1 MASLMKP
8 ASGLVNLYAQRKDN
22 MLSIYTT
29 ENIISTIFRDNE
41 NKYDAWYDFITKLR
55 PTMKVLLDEDTD
67 YDDNEYNPVFM
78 FEKDYDIQVEP
89 EYTDEVGENSY
100 LSRIEKMELN
110 GVADPFAIFILDVD
124 EDTANCIAEKYG
136 VVCHALSSKTT
147 SNPIFQEG
155 IEKTVERQETRKGW
169 MELLTGK
176 NTTPSNHL
184 IFIDRY
190 LFSDDSNGIT
200 QQDGLDNVAEVLEK
214 ALPAKL
220 GVDFHVLLIFDATE
234 MGSPLTF
241 NQLST
246 KLNGIKKQIKRPYNI
261 IIEALSINHSDFNYD
276 ATHNRRILSNY
287 YIIRVDRSLKA
298 FRGSRGLYTQTIWL
312 DWLASKGIISHKTS
326 DTPSKALV
334 KYAKETIKAVEQLK
348 KKLGQT
354 PFSQNGNCNLTI
366 QDIRHRLLN

>member
-1 MASLMKP
+1 
-8 ASGLVNLYAQRKDN
+8 

-110 GVADPFAIFILDVD
+110 GVADPFAIFILDID
-124 EDTANCIAEKYG
+124 EDTANRISEKYG

-200 QQDGLDNVAEVLEK
+200 QQDGLDNVAEVLEM
-214 ALPAKL
+214 ALPSKL

-234 MGSPLTF
+234 MGKNMTF

-246 KLNGIKKQIKRPYNI
+246 KLNAIKKHIKRPYNI

-276 ATHNRRILSNY
+276 ETHNRRILSN
-287 YIIRVDRSLKA
+287 
-298 FRGSRGLYTQTIWL
+298 
-312 DWLASKGIISHKTS
+312 
-326 DTPSKALV
+326 
-334 KYAKETIKAVEQLK
+334 
-348 KKLGQT
+348 
-354 PFSQNGNCNLTI
+354 
-366 QDIRHRLLN
+366 

>member
-124 EDTANCIAEKYG
+124 EDTANRISENYG

-147 SNPIFQEG
+147 SNPIFQDG

-214 ALPAKL
+214 ALPSKL

-234 MGSPLTF
+234 MGKNMTF

-246 KLNGIKKQIKRPYNI
+246 KLNAIKKHIKRPYNI

-276 ATHNRRILSNY
+276 ETHNRRILSNY

-298 FRGSRGLYTQTIWL
+298 FRGSKGLYTQTMWL
-312 DWLASKGIISHKTS
+312 DWLASKGIISHKAS
-326 DTPSKALV
+326 DAPSKALL
-334 KYAKETIKAVEQLK
+334 KYARETIKAIEQLK
-348 KKLGQT
+348 KKLGET